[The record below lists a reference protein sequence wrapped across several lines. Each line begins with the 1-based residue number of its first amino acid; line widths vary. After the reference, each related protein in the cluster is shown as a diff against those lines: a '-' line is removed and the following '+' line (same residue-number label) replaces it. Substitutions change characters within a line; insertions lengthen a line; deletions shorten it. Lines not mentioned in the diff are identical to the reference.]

1 MNETLKEKDSAYAK
15 GIRKPEDAIRLIS
28 ERMLEQRPRVE
39 LTLRPYFKQ
48 EHMALKGISQ
58 MAELDLNDQYPN
70 AKPGDCAYIK
80 TIAWADRDCEAS
92 LTIAGN
98 ACIWLNGKEVFHKNI
113 LKKSLSEVKEE
124 SEYTIVETFLHA
136 GDNELLM
143 KCVKNEFNWGLLL
156 YIAYPRYPFRWTRDY
171 LLSVR
176 PMLPFEETKG
186 MEGFA
191 HIGPLP
197 AEINTEKEEKAIETG
212 RVGYQD
218 SLMLSDGSKIEWA
231 PKWKEECLGNRVNF
245 EEVYGDRQGCAYA
258 LTYLYGRYGESYTL
272 QIVSSC
278 RMRVFIDHEIH
289 DIAAG
294 RDEALPITGKD
305 KRIQILIKVPRDGK
319 EWWMEGAVFDQK
331 GKEVNEVPF
340 VKIGNKGSARF
351 IVTGPYRTEPGDPM
365 FIPFA
370 PEQEVQFKRP
380 YPLGNYEHGF
390 WRMPQKETY
399 IRPYR
404 DGIFFGQWFYAVQV
418 GLHGLMYAA
427 KLTGNRQQLDY
438 YLDSIQTMA
447 DYFNY
452 KDWDK
457 EQFGDP
463 TLIPRAWGL
472 PDLDA
477 CGTIGV
483 SLIETYEITG
493 NPALLPVIHAV
504 GNAVMTHIPS
514 FPDGTYFRVKTMW
527 ADDLYMSCPFLAR
540 LYRLTGDSV
549 YEEQVHRQIAGFKK
563 RLWMEKERLFSH
575 IYFPDEEQM
584 SGIPWGRGNGWIAV
598 TLTEIL
604 TLLPKENPCWKEELN
619 LFQLFMDGVKRW
631 QDPTGMW
638 HQVLNETD
646 SYLETSCTAM
656 FLLSMSRGVGKGWLD
671 KDTYL
676 PCIKKG
682 WSALLKRS
690 VDAVGDVYGVCL
702 GSGCAKE
709 SGYYKQLPVKKNDDH
724 GTGII
729 LMAATE
735 MIRYVLLNNY
745 C

>member
-1 MNETLKEKDSAYAK
+1 
-15 GIRKPEDAIRLIS
+15 
-28 ERMLEQRPRVE
+28 
-39 LTLRPYFKQ
+39 
-48 EHMALKGISQ
+48 
-58 MAELDLNDQYPN
+58 
-70 AKPGDCAYIK
+70 
-80 TIAWADRDCEAS
+80 
-92 LTIAGN
+92 
-98 ACIWLNGKEVFHKNI
+98 
-113 LKKSLSEVKEE
+113 
-124 SEYTIVETFLHA
+124 
-136 GDNELLM
+136 
-143 KCVKNEFNWGLLL
+143 
-156 YIAYPRYPFRWTRDY
+156 
-171 LLSVR
+171 
-176 PMLPFEETKG
+176 
-186 MEGFA
+186 
-191 HIGPLP
+191 
-197 AEINTEKEEKAIETG
+197 
-212 RVGYQD
+212 
-218 SLMLSDGSKIEWA
+218 
-231 PKWKEECLGNRVNF
+231 
-245 EEVYGDRQGCAYA
+245 
-258 LTYLYGRYGESYTL
+258 
-272 QIVSSC
+272 
-278 RMRVFIDHEIH
+278 
-289 DIAAG
+289 
-294 RDEALPITGKD
+294 
-305 KRIQILIKVPRDGK
+305 
-319 EWWMEGAVFDQK
+319 
-331 GKEVNEVPF
+331 
-340 VKIGNKGSARF
+340 
-351 IVTGPYRTEPGDPM
+351 
-365 FIPFA
+365 
-370 PEQEVQFKRP
+370 
-380 YPLGNYEHGF
+380 
-390 WRMPQKETY
+390 
-399 IRPYR
+399 
-404 DGIFFGQWFYAVQV
+404 
-418 GLHGLMYAA
+418 
-427 KLTGNRQQLDY
+427 
-438 YLDSIQTMA
+438 
-447 DYFNY
+447 
-452 KDWDK
+452 
-457 EQFGDP
+457 
-463 TLIPRAWGL
+463 
-472 PDLDA
+472 
-477 CGTIGV
+477 
-483 SLIETYEITG
+483 
-493 NPALLPVIHAV
+493 
-504 GNAVMTHIPS
+504 MTHIPS